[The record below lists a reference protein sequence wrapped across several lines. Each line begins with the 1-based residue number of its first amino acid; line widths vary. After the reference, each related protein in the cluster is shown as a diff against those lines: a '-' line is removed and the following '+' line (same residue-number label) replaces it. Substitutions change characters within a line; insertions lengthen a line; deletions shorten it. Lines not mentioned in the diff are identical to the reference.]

1 MKKTFK
7 KFEPL
12 NESAKST
19 VQLLLDRGGHVLV
32 DRKEYIEIQ
41 RLESVAKVD
50 RLGRVEWRPQ
60 S

>member
-12 NESAKST
+12 NESTRST
-19 VQLLLDRGGHVLV
+19 VQLLLDRGGYVLL

-41 RLESVAKVD
+41 RLESVARID
-50 RLGRVEWRPQ
+50 QLGRVEWR
-60 S
+60 SRS